1 MIEAGAKIGRATL
14 VALGKDGT
22 LEGATVKTQRNTGWI
37 TRCDNSRIA
46 GHPGWT
52 VWMVVVGKSIAKFA
66 LTEDDEVKP
75 L

>member
-1 MIEAGAKIGRATL
+1 MLEPGAKIGRATL

-22 LEGATVKTQRNTGWI
+22 LEGAAVKTQRSTGWI
-37 TRCDNSRIA
+37 TRCDNSRVA

-52 VWMVVVGKSIAKFA
+52 VWMVVVGKSITKFA
-66 LTEDDEVKP
+66 LTERGEVNT